1 MTVFKSVAV
10 RINRYSYSR
19 YIGKLCLDC
28 TNAFV
33 WSGTVMKSSVT
44 FPRHFMILWN
54 DLPDLA
60 VAFYCVDIK
69 LPDRLYSLGG

>member
-10 RINRYSYSR
+10 RINRYSYPR

-44 FPRHFMILWN
+44 FPVTL
-54 DLPDLA
+54 
-60 VAFYCVDIK
+60 
-69 LPDRLYSLGG
+69 